1 MAERHLMKGC
11 GVFGSLYL
19 RHCFVCFFLLFFV
32 KFVLPL
38 WNISFPPSSKNM
50 VIANPQMRV
59 ILPEFR
65 VSCLAGILPNFA
77 AGNRNQ
83 YI

>member
-1 MAERHLMKGC
+1 M
-11 GVFGSLYL
+11 
-19 RHCFVCFFLLFFV
+19 
-32 KFVLPL
+32 
-38 WNISFPPSSKNM
+38 SK

-65 VSCLAGILPNFA
+65 VLCLAAILPNFA

-83 YI
+83 

>member
-1 MAERHLMKGC
+1 
-11 GVFGSLYL
+11 
-19 RHCFVCFFLLFFV
+19 
-32 KFVLPL
+32 
-38 WNISFPPSSKNM
+38 M

-65 VSCLAGILPNFA
+65 VLCLAAILPNFA

-83 YI
+83 YIYEENNHRNYGDDIDAYDKCSCTGCAEQGGRKRDSVVS